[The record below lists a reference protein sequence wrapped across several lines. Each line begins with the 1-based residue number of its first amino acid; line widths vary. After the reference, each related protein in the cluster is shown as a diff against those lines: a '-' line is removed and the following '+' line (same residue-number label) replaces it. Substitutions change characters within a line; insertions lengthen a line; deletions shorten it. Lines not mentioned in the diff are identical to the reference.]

1 MHVSERIIPKVK
13 ILRVLCLLTCAA
25 QGSQAVAP
33 SMASVHIVCLYLV
46 GLFTVS
52 VLSAT
57 SHESDVVIY
66 GNTVAALAA
75 AIQTVRLNKTAT
87 LVFPTTRIG
96 GLTTSGLGWT
106 DSKDGNTI
114 GGIAREFYSKVFDY
128 YNNDDVWTH
137 ETRDDYLAKHIEAQ
151 PGPAIGDKVQWTFEP
166 KVAEEILEKWIKDE
180 GIPVFRNES
189 IVRSSSGVKKDG
201 AQIKSFQTRSGSTFS
216 GKMFID
222 AGYEGDLMATAGI
235 SYRVGR
241 EDKQE
246 FNEWAAGIHFNEPR
260 QLAAIDPYIKPKDP
274 DSGLLPGVG
283 RVITKFAAQESRG
296 KKDHRLQAF
305 NYRLCLTRED
315 DNKVEFFKPDGY
327 NESDYK
333 ILIRYIK
340 TGYVGP
346 FFTKQLM
353 PNLKTDTN
361 AAGQIST
368 DLIGG
373 SYNKTSNYA
382 EYSYEEREAVAKR
395 HTIWAQ
401 GLLWTLANHK
411 DVPKFIREETRA
423 WGYAKDEWVDN
434 GNWPYEI
441 YVREARR
448 MEGVYTMTQSDIQN
462 PKPYDNDTVIAVGYY
477 TLDVHQ
483 VERVVINDR
492 IHDEGLIHVPN
503 PGPFSI
509 PYGSIIP
516 RKEDATNFVNPVTMS
531 ATHIALSAIRMEP
544 VYMIMGQSAGAAAV
558 LAIED
563 NVSVQDVDRKK
574 MKDRLKQ
581 HKQVVESFSVRIQPS
596 WQGVVVGFTFCIY
609 YLTA

>member
-1 MHVSERIIPKVK
+1 
-13 ILRVLCLLTCAA
+13 
-25 QGSQAVAP
+25 
-33 SMASVHIVCLYLV
+33 MASVHIVCLYIITSLTV
-46 GLFTVS
+46 G

-57 SHESDVVIY
+57 SHESDVIIY

-75 AIQTVRLNKTAT
+75 AIQTVRMNRTAT
-87 LVFPTTRIG
+87 LVFPTSRIG

-114 GGIAREFYSKVFDY
+114 GGIAREFYGKVYDY
-128 YNNDDVWTH
+128 YDNDDAWTR

-189 IVRSSSGVKKDG
+189 ILRTSSGVKKDG
-201 AQIKSFQTRSGSTFS
+201 AVIKSFQTRSGSTFS

-222 AGYEGDLMATAGI
+222 AGYEGDLMETAGI

-246 FNEWAAGIHFNEPR
+246 FDESAAGIHFNEPR
-260 QLAAIDPYIKPKDP
+260 RLAAIDPYNDPDDP

-283 RVITKFAAQESRG
+283 RVITKFAALESRS

-305 NYRLCLTRED
+305 NYRLSLTRED

-327 NESDYK
+327 NESHYK

-340 TGYVGP
+340 TGYLGP
-346 FFTKQLM
+346 FFTTQLM

-382 EYSYEEREAVAKR
+382 EYSYEEREAAAKR
-395 HTIWAQ
+395 HKIWAQ

-411 DVPKFIREETRA
+411 DVPDFIRKNTSA
-423 WGYAKDEWVDN
+423 WGYAKDEWTDN
-434 GNWPYEI
+434 SNWPYEI
-441 YVREARR
+441 YIREARR
-448 MEGVYTMTQSDIQN
+448 MDGVYTMTQADIQH
-462 PKPYDNDTVIAVGYY
+462 PKPYDNDTVVAVGYY

-503 PGPFSI
+503 PGPFSV
-509 PYGSIIP
+509 PYGSIVP

-563 NVSVQDVDRKK
+563 NVAVQDIDRKK
-574 MKDRLKQ
+574 LKGRLKD
-581 HKQVVESFSVRIQPS
+581 HAQVLESFSIQLRPS
-596 WQGVVVGFTFCIY
+596 QHLLLVSFISCLFYIIS
-609 YLTA
+609 

>member
-1 MHVSERIIPKVK
+1 
-13 ILRVLCLLTCAA
+13 
-25 QGSQAVAP
+25 
-33 SMASVHIVCLYLV
+33 MASVHIVCLYIIV
-46 GLFTVS
+46 SFTVG
-52 VLSAT
+52 VLSTT
-57 SHESDVVIY
+57 SHESDVIIY

-75 AIQTVRLNKTAT
+75 AIQTVRMNRTAT
-87 LVFPTTRIG
+87 LVFPTSRIG

-114 GGIAREFYSKVFDY
+114 GGIAREFYGKVYDY
-128 YNNDDVWTH
+128 YDNDDAWTR
-137 ETRDDYLAKHIEAQ
+137 ETRDDYLAKHIQAQ

-189 IVRSSSGVKKDG
+189 ILRTSSGVKKDG
-201 AQIKSFQTRSGSTFS
+201 TVIKSFQTQSGSNFS

-222 AGYEGDLMATAGI
+222 AGYEGDLMETAGI

-246 FNEWAAGIHFNEPR
+246 FDESAAGIHFNEPR
-260 QLAAIDPYIKPKDP
+260 RLAAIDPYNDPDDP

-283 RVITKFAAQESRG
+283 RVITKFAALESRG

-305 NYRLCLTRED
+305 NYRLSLTRED
-315 DNKVEFFKPDGY
+315 DNKVEFFKPDRY

-340 TGYVGP
+340 TGYLGP
-346 FFTKQLM
+346 FFTTQLM

-382 EYSYEEREAVAKR
+382 EYSYEEREAAAKR
-395 HTIWAQ
+395 HKVWAQ

-411 DVPKFIREETRA
+411 DVPDFIRKNTSA
-423 WGYAKDEWVDN
+423 WGYAKDEWTDN

-441 YVREARR
+441 YIREARR
-448 MEGVYTMTQSDIQN
+448 MNGVYTMTQADIQH
-462 PKPYDNDTVIAVGYY
+462 PKPYDNDTVVAVGYY

-503 PGPFSI
+503 PGPFSV
-509 PYGSIIP
+509 PYGSIVP
-516 RKEDATNFVNPVTMS
+516 KREDATNFVNPVTMS

-563 NVSVQDVDRKK
+563 NVAVQDVDRKK
-574 MKDRLKQ
+574 LKGRLKD
-581 HKQVVESFSVRIQPS
+581 HAQVLESFSITLKPS
-596 WQGVVVGFTFCIY
+596 QRLLLVGFISCIF
-609 YLTA
+609 YLI

>member
-1 MHVSERIIPKVK
+1 
-13 ILRVLCLLTCAA
+13 
-25 QGSQAVAP
+25 
-33 SMASVHIVCLYLV
+33 MASVHIVCLYIIAS
-46 GLFTVS
+46 FTVG
-52 VLSAT
+52 VLSTTT
-57 SHESDVVIY
+57 SHESDVIIY

-75 AIQTVRLNKTAT
+75 AIQTVRMNRTAT
-87 LVFPTTRIG
+87 LVFPTSRIG

-114 GGIAREFYSKVFDY
+114 GGIAREFYGKVYDY
-128 YNNDDVWTH
+128 YDNDDAWTR

-189 IVRSSSGVKKDG
+189 ILRTSNGVKKDG
-201 AQIKSFQTRSGSTFS
+201 TAIKSFQTRSGSTFS

-222 AGYEGDLMATAGI
+222 AGYEGDLMETAGI

-246 FNEWAAGIHFNEPR
+246 FDESAAGIHFNEPR
-260 QLAAIDPYIKPKDP
+260 RLAAIDPYNDPDDP

-283 RVITKFAAQESRG
+283 RVITKFAALESRG

-305 NYRLCLTRED
+305 NYRLSLTRED

-327 NESDYK
+327 NESDYR

-340 TGYVGP
+340 TGYLGP
-346 FFTKQLM
+346 FFTTQLM

-382 EYSYEEREAVAKR
+382 EYSYEEREAAAKR
-395 HTIWAQ
+395 HKIWAQ

-411 DVPKFIREETRA
+411 DVPDFIRKNTSA
-423 WGYAKDEWVDN
+423 WGYAKDEWTDN

-441 YVREARR
+441 YIREARR
-448 MEGVYTMTQSDIQN
+448 MDGVYTMTQADIQH
-462 PKPYDNDTVIAVGYY
+462 PKPYDNDTVVAVGYY

-503 PGPFSI
+503 PGPFSV
-509 PYGSIIP
+509 PYGSIVP
-516 RKEDATNFVNPVTMS
+516 KREDATNFVNPVTMS

-563 NVSVQDVDRKK
+563 NVAVQDVDRKK
-574 MKDRLKQ
+574 LKGRLKD
-581 HKQVVESFSVRIQPS
+581 HAQVLESFSIMLKPS
-596 WQGVVVGFTFCIY
+596 QRLLLVGFISCIF
-609 YLTA
+609 YLI

>member
-1 MHVSERIIPKVK
+1 
-13 ILRVLCLLTCAA
+13 
-25 QGSQAVAP
+25 
-33 SMASVHIVCLYLV
+33 MATVCFVCLYIIA
-46 GLFTVS
+46 LFACVA
-52 VLSAT
+52 LSQKAV

-66 GNTVAALAA
+66 GNTVAAVAA
-75 AIQTVRLNKTAT
+75 AIQTVRMNKTAT
-87 LVFPTTRIG
+87 LIFPTSKIG

-106 DSKDGNTI
+106 DSKDGDTI
-114 GGIAREFYSKVFDY
+114 GGIAREFYSKVYDY
-128 YNNDDVWTH
+128 YNNDDAWKW
-137 ETRDDYLAKHIEAQ
+137 ETRDDYLAKKIRAQ

-180 GIPVFRNES
+180 GITVFRNES
-189 IVRSSSGVKKDG
+189 LLRTSSGVQKDG
-201 AQIKSFQTRSGSTFS
+201 SQIKSFKTLAGSSFS

-241 EDKQE
+241 EDKEE
-246 FNEWAAGIHFNEPR
+246 FNESAAGIHFNQAR
-260 QLAAIDPYIKPKDP
+260 HLAAIDPFKDEGDP

-283 RVITKFAAQESRG
+283 RVVTKIAAEKSSG

-305 NYRLCLTRED
+305 NYRLSLTKHK
-315 DNKVEFFKPDGY
+315 DNKKDFYKPDGY
-327 NESDYK
+327 KEADYE
-333 ILIRYIK
+333 ILFRYIK

-346 FFTKQLM
+346 FFTRQLM

-368 DLIGG
+368 DLISGN
-373 SYNKTSNYA
+373 YNKTSNYA
-382 EYSYEEREAVAKR
+382 EYSYEERKVAAKKHR
-395 HTIWAQ
+395 VWAQ

-411 DVPKFIREETRA
+411 DVPEFIRDETSK

-434 GNWPYEI
+434 NNWPYEI
-441 YVREARR
+441 YIREARR
-448 MEGVYTMTQSDIQN
+448 MEGLYTMRQVDIQN
-462 PKPYDNDTVIAVGYY
+462 PKPYDNDTVVAVGYY

-503 PGPFSI
+503 PGPFSV

-516 RKEDATNFVNPVTMS
+516 KKEDATNFVNPVTMS
-531 ATHIALSAIRMEP
+531 ASHIALSAIRMEP
-544 VYMIMGQSAGAAAV
+544 VYMIMGQSAAAAAV

-574 MKDRLKQ
+574 LKKRLEDKKQ
-581 HKQVVESFSVRIQPS
+581 IIESSSSRVQPS
-596 WQGVVVGFTFCIY
+596 WYGALLLTVYIY
-609 YLTA
+609 YLSV

>member
-1 MHVSERIIPKVK
+1 
-13 ILRVLCLLTCAA
+13 
-25 QGSQAVAP
+25 
-33 SMASVHIVCLYLV
+33 MASVHIVCLYIIAS
-46 GLFTVS
+46 FTVG
-52 VLSAT
+52 VLSTT
-57 SHESDVVIY
+57 SHESDVIIY

-75 AIQTVRLNKTAT
+75 AIQTVRMNRTAT
-87 LVFPTTRIG
+87 LVFPTSRIG

-114 GGIAREFYSKVFDY
+114 GGIAREFYGKVYEY
-128 YNNDDVWTH
+128 YDNDDAWTR

-189 IVRSSSGVKKDG
+189 ILRTSSGVKKDG
-201 AQIKSFQTRSGSTFS
+201 TVIKSFQTRSGSTFS

-222 AGYEGDLMATAGI
+222 AGYEGDLMETAGI

-246 FNEWAAGIHFNEPR
+246 FDESAAGIHFNEPR
-260 QLAAIDPYIKPKDP
+260 RLAAIDPYNDPDDP

-283 RVITKFAAQESRG
+283 RVITKFAALESRG

-305 NYRLCLTRED
+305 NYRLSLTRED
-315 DNKVEFFKPDGY
+315 DNKVEFFKPDRY

-340 TGYVGP
+340 TGYLGP
-346 FFTKQLM
+346 FFTTQLM

-382 EYSYEEREAVAKR
+382 EYSYEEREAAAKR
-395 HTIWAQ
+395 HKIWAQ

-411 DVPKFIREETRA
+411 DVPDFIRKNTSA
-423 WGYAKDEWVDN
+423 WGYAKDEWTDN

-441 YVREARR
+441 YIREARR
-448 MEGVYTMTQSDIQN
+448 MDGVYTMTQADIQH
-462 PKPYDNDTVIAVGYY
+462 PKPYDNDTVVAVGYY

-503 PGPFSI
+503 PGPFSV
-509 PYGSIIP
+509 PYGSIVP
-516 RKEDATNFVNPVTMS
+516 KREDATNFVNPVTMS

-563 NVSVQDVDRKK
+563 NVAVQDVDRKK
-574 MKDRLKQ
+574 LKGRLKD
-581 HKQVVESFSVRIQPS
+581 HAQVLESFSITLKPS
-596 WQGVVVGFTFCIY
+596 QRLLLVGFISCIF
-609 YLTA
+609 YLI